1 MKINLIIT
9 VIFIGLI
16 LFLINNFI
24 SNSETFV
31 GIEDKYNKYKID
43 TPLKEQR
50 YLTFLD
56 SVYTNYKLKA
66 NKESI
71 CNPQLN
77 DILENEVLKS
87 SYEKYKDNVPQVHK
101 DKCTSIANY
110 LCETT
115 DPIMYTNE
123 NPYSA
128 PRWLMKSYKN
138 IGIPKMTNLNCFE
151 TNYRC
156 CRKATDKFGQPNMF

>member
-1 MKINLIIT
+1 MINSTILIIL
-9 VIFIGLI
+9 VVFIGLI
-16 LFLINNFI
+16 LYLIIPNY
-24 SNSETFV
+24 ETFA
-31 GIEDKYNKYKID
+31 GLQGKYDQYKID

-50 YLTFLD
+50 YLQFLD
-56 SVYTNYKLKA
+56 NVYDNYKSKST
-66 NKESI
+66 KEST

-77 DILENEVLKS
+77 DMLENEVLKS
-87 SYEKYKDNVPQVHK
+87 SYEKYKDVPQVHK
-101 DKCTSIANY
+101 DKCISIANH

-128 PRWLMKSYKN
+128 PRWLMNTYKN
-138 IGIPKMTNLNCFE
+138 AEIPKMTNLNCFE

-156 CRKATDKFGQPNMF
+156 CRKATDKFGQPNLF